1 MNKAVVF
8 GAGHVAGPHVRYL
21 LEKGYEVTVAS
32 RTLSKAEDKV
42 EGYENG
48 KAVEFDINDQEMLD
62 ELVSQHDVAVSL
74 LPYVF
79 HEKVAKSCI
88 RNGKQMVTTSYVS
101 DEIQALDDEAK
112 EAGILIMM
120 ETGVDPG
127 TDHMSAMRVIHDVE
141 NRGGTVTSFES
152 YCGGLP
158 APEDNDNPYGYKFS
172 WSPKGVLLAG
182 KNSAKYLKKGD
193 IVKIPSE
200 ELFENHWP
208 MDIPGFDEELEAY
221 PNRNS
226 IPYKEKY
233 GLADAETVF
242 RGTLRYPG
250 WCETMKCMVDLG
262 LMDEDEKDLSGMTYR
277 DMMAEISGGGEPEDT
292 ADFLDISVD
301 SEPIQRMGWLGLFE
315 DEPIPIEEGGYI
327 DALVELMLEKMDYK
341 EGEKDMLIMH
351 HIFEAEFD
359 DKQEKITSTMI
370 DFGVAG
376 GETSMARTV
385 GLPAAMAVEMVL
397 EGAIDETGVTI
408 PVEPEIYEPILEKL
422 EGEGI
427 VFEEVK
433 KEV

>member
-21 LEKGYEVTVAS
+21 LEKGYDVTVAS
-32 RTLSKAEDKV
+32 RTVSKAKDKV
-42 EGYENG
+42 KGYENG

-79 HEKVAKSCI
+79 HEKVARSCI

-141 NRGGTVTSFES
+141 NRGGTVKSFES

-182 KNSAKYLKKGD
+182 KNSAKYLKKGE

-208 MDIPGFDEELEAY
+208 MDIPGFEEGLEAY

-226 IPYKEKY
+226 LPYKEKY
-233 GLADAETVF
+233 GLTGAETVF

-262 LMDEDEKDLSGMTYR
+262 LMDEEERDLSGMTYR
-277 DMMAEISGGGEPEDT
+277 DMMKEISGGGEPSDT
-292 ADFLDISVD
+292 AEYMDISVD
-301 SEPIQRMGWLGLFE
+301 SDPIQRMGWLGLFE
-315 DEPIPIEEGGYI
+315 DVPIPIEKGGYI
-327 DALVELMLEKMDYK
+327 DALVELMLDRMDYK

-351 HIFEAEFD
+351 HIFKAEFD

-370 DFGVAG
+370 DFGIAG

-397 EGAIDETGVTI
+397 EERIKETGVTI

-427 VFEEVK
+427 VFEEEK

>member
-21 LEKGYEVTVAS
+21 LEKGYEITVAS
-32 RTLSKAEDKV
+32 RTVSKAEDKV

-48 KAVEFDINDQEMLD
+48 KSVEFDINDQEMLD

-79 HEKVAKSCI
+79 HEKVARSCI

-101 DEIQALDDEAK
+101 DEIRALDNEAE

-141 NRGGTVTSFES
+141 NRGGTVKSFES

-208 MDIPGFDEELEAY
+208 MDIPGFEEELEAY

-226 IPYKEKY
+226 LPYKEKY
-233 GLADAETVF
+233 GLKDAETVF

-262 LMDEDEKDLSGMTYR
+262 LMDEEERDLSGMTYR
-277 DMMAEISGGGEPEDT
+277 DMMSELAGETTEEV
-292 ADFLDISVD
+292 AKHLKISVD
-301 SEPIQRMGWLGLFE
+301 SDPIQRMQWLGLFE

-327 DALVELMLEKMDYK
+327 DALVELMLDRMDYK

-397 EGAIDETGVTI
+397 EGEIDETGVTI

-427 VFEEVK
+427 VFEEEK